1 MLFDFEIFS
10 SSGCLFSVWGCCA
23 ATIILISLVAHNSQ
37 RIYLSQSQLSLLS
50 NGQNRGSE
58 KQQPH
63 ATATSSSGNA
73 TKQQAGK
80 KKSKKKKKK
89 KSGAADD
96 ADDVQAPARKNVDM
110 TVVKNI
116 LKKFNMEDQDEMEVY
131 DAVTTNQS
139 RGCGFLTGPQ
149 RMERQFLL
157 ELAHDNFRKLASFIG
172 VDSSGIP
179 EPTFVAKTNEP
190 PTVDSVLS
198 ILFNFMKKEEV
209 NEDAAAG
216 EEDKENTQKKQEKR
230 EQLWTLLDDATTAPI
245 LKAALSSSVDA
256 LKWFEEYASDA
267 LEAFASQQVREED
280 VTVLIDAGVSVSA
293 KSVAALFSKLPEGA
307 GHAFNN
313 KTARIL
319 CDKSNI
325 FMETKAEYQLAMDA
339 ISKTVGK
346 QCRVD
351 GKLWV
356 VVFCFI
362 IMIPAS

>member
-1 MLFDFEIFS
+1 M
-10 SSGCLFSVWGCCA
+10 
-23 ATIILISLVAHNSQ
+23 
-37 RIYLSQSQLSLLS
+37 
-50 NGQNRGSE
+50 
-58 KQQPH
+58 
-63 ATATSSSGNA
+63 
-73 TKQQAGK
+73 
-80 KKSKKKKKK
+80 
-89 KSGAADD
+89 
-96 ADDVQAPARKNVDM
+96 DM

-267 LEAFASQQVREED
+267 LEAFVSQQVREED